1 MQRCGG
7 GAEQVQRWCRGGAK
21 EVVQSRCRAEQTQR
35 CRYMQMRDDEVKS
48 RCRGA
53 EWVPMFS
60 RGGCTSS
67 DCAGVE
73 VLLRFSRCRGD
84 CADEVVQRFRFR

>member
-1 MQRCGG
+1 MVQR
-7 GAEQVQRWCRGGAK
+7 RWCRAD
-21 EVVQSRCRAEQTQR
+21 AEQTQR